1 MANKMVK
8 LIVGAAKAAP
18 SPAIGQAL
26 GPLGLNMMDFCK
38 AFNEKTKHIA
48 DGTPLPVNLTA
59 FPNRTFDFTYATPST
74 AWFLKKCV
82 GADKGSPKPG
92 RDTLGEVHVKQI
104 YEIAKIKQT
113 DAALLDVPLADI
125 CKSILGTAKVRGR
138 RRRTS
143 AVCSDRDTRCGAL
156 CCRTSLTHSH
166 AHTLALARALSLA
179 PAPRAQHR
187 LLAPTTAVPRHRCVE
202 LP

>member
-38 AFNEKTKHIA
+38 AFNEKTKHIV

-59 FPNRTFDFTYATPST
+59 FPNRTFEFTFATPST

-82 GADKGSPKPG
+82 GAEKGSEKPG
-92 RDTLGEVHVKQI
+92 RDTLGVVHVKQI

-125 CKSILGTAKVRGR
+125 CKSIMGTAKVSGR
-138 RRRTS
+138 RSRH
-143 AVCSDRDTRCGAL
+143 ACAL
-156 CCRTSLTHSH
+156 VQR
-166 AHTLALARALSLA
+166 
-179 PAPRAQHR
+179 P
-187 LLAPTTAVPRHRCVE
+187 
-202 LP
+202 